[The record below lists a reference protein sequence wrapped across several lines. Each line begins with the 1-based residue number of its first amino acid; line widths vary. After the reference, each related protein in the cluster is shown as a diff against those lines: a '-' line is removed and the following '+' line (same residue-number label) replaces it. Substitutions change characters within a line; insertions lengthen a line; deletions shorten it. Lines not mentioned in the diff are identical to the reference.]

1 MINKTSGILL
11 LCITGVIYVNQTKA
25 INKVQDDT
33 MFKVSSS
40 GGLAV
45 TPSSTSSAKD
55 FDFLLDSWT
64 VVNRKLKARSNNNKE
79 WESFNSNSE
88 TQAILRGIGN
98 VEKYTATI
106 NGYPFEGSAIRL
118 FNPKTRLW
126 SIYWADSNHGVFD
139 LPMVGSFYNNVG
151 NFYSKDIFNG
161 KPVITRFKWDATNPV
176 QPLWSQATSADNGKT
191 WEWNW
196 YMHFTK
202 ATHGTGQNLNKDQ
215 QIKVIELR
223 NYLLKPDKRDLFID
237 YFEEHFTRSQNI
249 LGGYTLGQFRIK
261 DEDDHFFW
269 IRGFHDM
276 PSRKKFL
283 NDFYYGSVWQQH
295 RNVANGM
302 LANND
307 NVCLLRPLNI
317 DKGTIDSVSGFNSNW
332 FGKHKGVTVVT
343 FYTANQKRDKL
354 IDFFKT
360 QYVSLLNTTGITD
373 ISFWISEPLPN
384 DFLQLPVFQDKNL
397 LVSIAFYK
405 DEPEYQTKAKQLAAR
420 ITEDQKNAML
430 DLVTLQHSLILH
442 PTKKSFIAQSQ

>member
-1 MINKTSGILL
+1 MNSKTTGILL
-11 LCITGVIYVNQTKA
+11 FCITGAIGVNKAKA
-25 INKVQDDT
+25 INKIQDDT
-33 MFKVSSS
+33 MFKIASS
-40 GGLAV
+40 GQLTV
-45 TPSSTSSAKD
+45 TPSSTSSAND
-55 FDFLLDSWT
+55 FDFLLDTWT
-64 VVNRKLKARSNNNKE
+64 VVNRKLKAGSNHHKE
-79 WESFNSNSE
+79 WENFNSSSE

-106 NGYPFEGSAIRL
+106 KGNPFEGSAVRL

-161 KPVITRFKWDATNPV
+161 KLVIIHFKWDATNPA
-176 QPLWSQATSADNGKT
+176 QPIWSQAISADNGKT

-196 YMHFTK
+196 YMSFTK
-202 ATHGTGQNLNKDQ
+202 AAHGASQNLNENQ
-215 QIKVIELR
+215 TIKVIELR
-223 NYLLKPDKRDLFID
+223 NYLLKPDKRDSFID
-237 YFEEHFTRSQNI
+237 YFEEHFTQSQNV
-249 LGGYTLGQFRIK
+249 LGGYTLGQFRVK
-261 DEDDHFFW
+261 DEADHFFW
-269 IRGFHDM
+269 VRGFHDM

-283 NDFYYGSVWQQH
+283 NDFYYGPVWQQY

-307 NVCLLRPLNI
+307 NVHLLRPLGI
-317 DKGTIDSVSGFNSNW
+317 GDGTIDSLPAFNSNW
-332 FGKHKGVTVVT
+332 FGNHKGIAVAT

-360 QYVSLLNTTGITD
+360 QYVSLLNTAGITD
-373 ISFWISEPLPN
+373 ISFWISETLPN

-405 DEPEYQTKAKQLAAR
+405 DEQEYQTKAKLLTAR
-420 ITEDQKNAML
+420 MTEDQKNAIL
-430 DLVTLQHSLILH
+430 DLVTLQHSLILY
-442 PTKKSFIAQSQ
+442 PTKKSFTTGN